1 MASHDSDNH
10 TRKRDFVTDD
20 ALRNYREAISR
31 GDVASLSAVFAENA
45 QLRVP
50 LFTEPVAGRQA
61 VAEILSVLFGVAD
74 SVQLGDAFTGPQGD
88 YAIALALKVGGV
100 ELEGLEYVHL
110 DHNGLVDVLMVTLR
124 PLDGLVAM
132 QNTLAPL
139 LGHPPL
145 TLVPQPN

>member
-1 MASHDSDNH
+1 M
-10 TRKRDFVTDD
+10 TDD
-20 ALRNYREAISR
+20 VLRTYREAIGR
-31 GDVASLSAVFAENA
+31 GDVASLSAVFAENI

-61 VAEILSVLFGVAD
+61 VAEILSVLFGIAD
-74 SVQLGDAFTGPQGD
+74 SVHLGDAFTGPRAG

-100 ELEGLEYVHL
+100 DLEGLEYVHF
-110 DHNGLVDVLMVTLR
+110 DSDGLVDVLMVTLR
-124 PLDGLVAM
+124 PLEGLVAM

-145 TLVPQPN
+145 ALVAEPD

>member
-1 MASHDSDNH
+1 M
-10 TRKRDFVTDD
+10 TDD
-20 ALRNYREAISR
+20 TLRTYREAISR
-31 GDVASLSAVFAENA
+31 GDAVSLSAVFAENI

-50 LFTEPVAGRQA
+50 LFTEPVVGRQA

-74 SVQLGDAFTGPQGD
+74 SVHLGDAFTGSDGG

-100 ELEGLEYVHL
+100 ELEGLEYVHF
-110 DHNGLVDVLMVTLR
+110 DNDGRVDVLMVTLR
-124 PLDGLVAM
+124 PLEGLVAM

-145 TLVPQPN
+145 ALVPQPN